1 MRVWR
6 TSACVAALLYIGTV
20 QARFVVEQAGISI
33 KFPASARQKYKN
45 GFEMSIANFGSPK
58 YGGAVVGSLVY
69 VSKDWGYDQTCP
81 SAECNYGCDDFADSH
96 PRLSLDKKTQYIMLI
111 DRGPEGRGKT
121 PCKFAE
127 KVWNAQN
134 AGAAGAIIVNY
145 EDRKTTMEA
154 PNDEDDSMTYLQ
166 NITIPAAF
174 VTKSVGDAL
183 KGLIKPTGRDKDPHA
198 MVSMDWV
205 DILPRSEVVRHD
217 LPLDHHSS
225 PDVRCRRLFVSAGQA
240 ALTTLDCLY
249 LCPLV
254 NRPLRLCNVCNNE
267 TNTILRTTFCAR
279 KVMHM
284 PAAALQC

>member
-1 MRVWR
+1 MRIAN
-6 TSACVAALLYIGTV
+6 SLSSEDCHQGTLRFCATHISFAGLEG
-20 QARFVVEQAGISI
+20 QAVSGQRAPMCRGPDLVISI
-33 KFPASARQKYKN
+33 
-45 GFEMSIANFGSPK
+45 
-58 YGGAVVGSLVY
+58 GA
-69 VSKDWGYDQTCP
+69 WGIR
-81 SAECNYGCDDFADSH
+81 H
-96 PRLSLDKKTQYIMLI
+96 R
-111 DRGPEGRGKT
+111 
-121 PCKFAE
+121 
-127 KVWNAQN
+127 
-134 AGAAGAIIVNY
+134 
-145 EDRKTTMEA
+145 
-154 PNDEDDSMTYLQ
+154 YLQ